1 MSKNSVTKQ
10 EASAAWVQLGRP
22 KVNLGQLRLG
32 MEIEQ
37 EHTGSL
43 YRAAEIALDH
53 LDELRDYYTR
63 LIRMEERARAGLPPN
78 PVRSNP
84 QRMTA
89 TQAFNKLFVVLDERF
104 PDFGT
109 LTLIEDDEAH
119 DGGRHYAYCAHDGSE
134 IEIAF
139 ASHANDHLRP
149 EHMEAMMAHEMGHAL
164 DYRYGKDFLDDE
176 LGVELSSDAEL
187 RADQIAEEVFGFQ
200 ISYDPDYRYVQTKNK
215 GIYPRPMG
223 LK

>member
-1 MSKNSVTKQ
+1 
-10 EASAAWVQLGRP
+10 
-22 KVNLGQLRLG
+22 

-37 EHTGSL
+37 EHTDDIME
-43 YRAAEIALDH
+43 AAEIAMDH
-53 LDELRDYYTR
+53 LQESGDYYTR
-63 LIRMEERARAGLPPN
+63 IVRMQERARAGLPPN

-109 LTLIEDDEAH
+109 LTLIEDDKAH

-139 ASHANDHLRP
+139 ASHANSHLRP

-164 DYRYGKDFLDDE
+164 DYRYGRSFLEDE
-176 LGVELSSDAEL
+176 LGMKLSGDAEL

-200 ISYDPDYRYVQTKNK
+200 ISYDPDYRYVQTKK
-215 GIYPRPMG
+215 RGVYPRPKG